1 MNEEVVGA
9 WATPQSRAVLYSL
22 VVAAVGSQ
30 FVLSAENARLTRLGF
45 AFVLAVHALE
55 FACVRGTLR
64 QDNSVTMRQHFVGTL
79 LFGTTYWSPIKQRID
94 KARLAL

>member
-9 WATPQSRAVLYSL
+9 WATSQSRAVMYSL

-30 FVLSAENARLTRLGF
+30 LVLSAEHARLTRLGF

-64 QDNSVTMRQHFVGTL
+64 QDTSVTMRQHFVGTL